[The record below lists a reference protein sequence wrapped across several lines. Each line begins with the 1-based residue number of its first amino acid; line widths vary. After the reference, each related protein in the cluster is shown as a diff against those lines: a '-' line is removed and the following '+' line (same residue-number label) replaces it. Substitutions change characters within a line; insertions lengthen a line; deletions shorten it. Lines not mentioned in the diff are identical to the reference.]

1 MVTLEKFK
9 YIKNKYGLYASWA
22 VWDEE
27 GDTPKSN
34 VGNLEVLDPKV
45 NDQLIQQL
53 NSKSV
58 LVALNIS
65 RGAIQTPLANFH
77 DKRPVATD
85 FKIRHALK
93 GTNLWGSYMTDLFK
107 DYDEK
112 SSSNVKKYIQ
122 ANPDFVTK
130 NIDFFKEE
138 LKDLGDVK
146 NLVAFGGEV
155 HSQLNKYFSHDF
167 NIIKIPHYAN
177 YVSQA
182 KYREMVAEL
191 IGGMD

>member
-1 MVTLEKFK
+1 MITLEKFK

-22 VWDEE
+22 IWDEE

-34 VGNLEVLDPKV
+34 IGNLEVLDPLS
-45 NDQLIQQL
+45 NDKLLQEL

-77 DKRPVATD
+77 DKRSVATD

-93 GTNLWGSYMTDLFK
+93 GTKLWGSYMTDLFK

-122 ANPDFVTK
+122 ANPDFVSK
-130 NIDFFKEE
+130 NIDFFWNEI
-138 LKDLGDVK
+138 KDLGEVK
-146 NLVAFGGEV
+146 NLIAFGGEV
-155 HSQLNKYFSHDF
+155 HAQLKKYFDQDF

-177 YVSQA
+177 YFSQA
-182 KYREMVAEL
+182 TYREMVAEL
-191 IGGMD
+191 IKDLD

>member
-1 MVTLEKFK
+1 MITLEKFK

-22 VWDEE
+22 IWDEE

-34 VGNLEVLDPKV
+34 IGNLEVLDPLS
-45 NDQLIQQL
+45 NDKLLQEL

-77 DKRPVATD
+77 DKRSVATD

-93 GTNLWGSYMTDLFK
+93 GTKLWGSYMTDLFK

-122 ANPDFVTK
+122 TNPDFVTK
-130 NIDFFKEE
+130 NIDFFRNEIQ
-138 LKDLGDVK
+138 DLGEVK
-146 NLVAFGGEV
+146 NLIAFGGEG
-155 HSQLNKYFSHDF
+155 HAQLKKNFDQDF

-177 YVSQA
+177 YFSQA
-182 KYREMVAEL
+182 TYREMVAEL
-191 IGGMD
+191 IEDLD

>member
-1 MVTLEKFK
+1 MITLEKFK

-34 VGNLEVLDPKV
+34 VGNLEILDPKV

-53 NSKSV
+53 NSKNV

-77 DKRPVATD
+77 DKRSVATD

-93 GTNLWGSYMTDLFK
+93 GTRLWGSYMTDLFK

-112 SSSNVKKYIQ
+112 TSSNVKKYIR

-130 NIDFFKEE
+130 NIDFFKME

-146 NLVAFGGEV
+146 NLIAFGGDV
-155 HSQLNKYFSHDF
+155 YIQLKKYFDHDF

-177 YVSQA
+177 YVSQL
-182 KYREMVAEL
+182 KYREMVAKL
-191 IGGMD
+191 IKDLD